1 MLERPY
7 KQLEALSRV
16 SQAIFKYQSLDD
28 LFNAIVAELRLVIT
42 FDLIMIWRLTKEGE
56 TFLISTG
63 EESAPIP
70 PLPDVDVSTP
80 TPPQWVYD
88 RQEPLVIASLAEDPR
103 FRDQLELLR
112 QSGVQSLCALPLT
125 TVHRRVG
132 VIGLASRFPDA
143 YRPEELGFLGLV
155 GSQVAATLDAAL
167 SFQESRAAA
176 SELRERNERLQLLLE
191 INNALVSNL
200 EYRDLLHAISTNLRV
215 LMKCDGVGVAL
226 HDAARDR
233 LRISVMQFPGG
244 RTEFSEDDFL
254 EEDSRV
260 AGAFRS
266 GQPVCAVALPGQP
279 IDVTAEAH
287 GVLAACSLPLASQHR
302 KLGMLTLVRTE
313 PIPFTDQDVSFL
325 NMIGGQIAIA
335 LENAASYREIAELKD
350 RLNSE
355 KVYLEDEIRTELNF
369 DEIIGRSGALRKV
382 LHQLSVVAPT
392 DSTVL
397 ICGETGTGK
406 ELIARAIH
414 NLSARAKGQ
423 FVKLNCA
430 AIPTG
435 LLESEMFG
443 HERGAFTGAVAQRI
457 GRFEL
462 ANHGTVFLDEIG
474 EIALDLQPKLLRVLQ
489 EREFERLGSSRTLRT
504 DARLIAATNRD
515 LGAMVGQHTFRSDLF
530 YRLNVFPL
538 YVPALRERPEDI
550 PLLVRHFVQHYARRI
565 NRVIDTITSEAM
577 NALMQYHWPG
587 NIRELQNVI
596 ERAVILSKGPVL
608 NVTLSDLPKPAGTDH
623 MNEVKTLEEMERRH
637 ILDVLDATRW
647 VIAGDKGAAAI
658 LGLKR
663 TTLQARME
671 KLGIRRA
678 RTAE

>member
-1 MLERPY
+1 MLQRPY
-7 KQLEALSRV
+7 QQLAALIRV
-16 SQAIFKYQSLDD
+16 SQSIGTYSNLND
-28 LFNAIVAELRLVIT
+28 LFNAIVAELRSVIT
-42 FDLIMIWRLTKEGE
+42 FDLILIWHFADGGE
-56 TFLISTG
+56 TFFVAAG

-70 PLPDVDVSTP
+70 AKPDVDPSSQ
-80 TPPQWVYD
+80 TPPRWVYD
-88 RQEPLVIASLAEDPR
+88 RQEPLVIASLADDPR
-103 FRDQLELLR
+103 FRDELAFLR
-112 QSGVQSLCALPLT
+112 QAGIESLCILPLT

-132 VIGLASRFPDA
+132 VIGLASRLPDG
-143 YRPEELGFLGLV
+143 YQPEELGFLGLV
-155 GSQVAATLDAAL
+155 GSLVAATLDSAI
-167 SFQESRAAA
+167 SFQESQAAEA
-176 SELRERNERLQLLLE
+176 ALREKNDRLQLLLE
-191 INNALVSNL
+191 INNTLVSNL
-200 EYRDLLHAISTNLRV
+200 EYRELLQAICTNLR
-215 LMKCDGVGVAL
+215 LWMKCEGVGVAL
-226 HDAARDR
+226 HDPTLDR

-244 RTEFSEDDFL
+244 TTEFREDDL
-254 EEDSRV
+254 LDEDLRV
-260 AGAFRS
+260 SEAFRA
-266 GQPVCAVALPGQP
+266 GRTVRALGRPDQP
-279 IDVTAEAH
+279 IDSAAVAH
-287 GVLAACSLPLASQHR
+287 GVQAACFLPLTSQHR
-302 KLGMLTLVRTE
+302 KLGVLTLVRTE
-313 PIPFTDQDVSFL
+313 SVAFTDEDVSFL
-325 NMIGGQIAIA
+325 AMIGGQIAIA
-335 LENAASYREIAELKD
+335 LENAAAYREIAELKD
-350 RLNSE
+350 RVTSE
-355 KVYLEDEIRTELNF
+355 KVYLEDEIRSELNF

-382 LHQLSVVAPT
+382 LAKLSVVAPT

-406 ELIARAIH
+406 ELVARAIH
-414 NLSARAKGQ
+414 NLSARSKGQ

-443 HERGAFTGAVAQRI
+443 HERGAFTGAVTQRI

-489 EREFERLGSSRTLRT
+489 EREFERLGSARTLRT

-515 LGAMVGQHTFRSDLF
+515 LGAMAAQHTFRSDLF

-538 YVPALRERPEDI
+538 YIPALRERPDDI

-565 NRVIDTITSEAM
+565 NRVIDTIPSEAM

-608 NVTLSDLPKPAGTDH
+608 NVTLSDLPKPSGADRL
-623 MNEVKTLEEMERRH
+623 NEVKTLEELERRH

-647 VIAGDKGAAAI
+647 VIAGNKGAAAI

>member
-1 MLERPY
+1 MVERPY
-7 KQLEALSRV
+7 KQLAALIRV
-16 SQAIFKYQSLDD
+16 SQAVFRYQSLDD
-28 LFNAIVAELRLVIT
+28 LFNAIVGELRLVIK
-42 FDLIMIWRLTKEGE
+42 FDLLIIWRLSKEGE
-56 TFLISTG
+56 TFFISTG
-63 EESAPIP
+63 EENALIP
-70 PLPDVDVSTP
+70 PKPDLDDSKL
-80 TPPQWVYD
+80 TPPRWVYN
-88 RQEPLVIASLAEDPR
+88 RQEPLVIASLAEDTCFPG
-103 FRDQLELLR
+103 QLVFLR
-112 QSGVQSLCALPLT
+112 EYGIKSLCALPLT
-125 TVHRRVG
+125 TVQRRVG
-132 VIGLASRFPDA
+132 VIGLASRLSDA
-143 YRPEELGFLGLV
+143 YRPEELGFLDLV
-155 GSQVAATLDAAL
+155 GSLVAATLDAAL
-167 SFQESRAAA
+167 SFQESRAAEA
-176 SELRERNERLQLLLE
+176 ELRERNERLRLLLE
-191 INNALVSNL
+191 INNTLVSNL
-200 EYRDLLHAISTNLRV
+200 EYRDLLRAISSSLRA

-226 HDAARDR
+226 HDTARDR
-233 LRISVMQFPGG
+233 LRIAVMQLSGG
-244 RTEFSEDDFL
+244 STIFAEDDL
-254 EEDSRV
+254 LDEDSIG
-260 AGAFRS
+260 AAAFRS
-266 GQPVCAVALPGQP
+266 GQPACAVAEPDQP
-279 IDVTAEAH
+279 IDVIAEAD
-287 GVLAACSLPLASQHR
+287 GVQAVCFIPLASQNR
-302 KLGMLTLVRTE
+302 KLGILTLVRTE

-325 NMIGGQIAIA
+325 TMIGGQISIA
-335 LENAASYREIAELKD
+335 LENAAAYREIAELKD

-414 NLSARAKGQ
+414 NLSARANGQ

-443 HERGAFTGAVAQRI
+443 HERGAFTGAVTQRI

-462 ANHGTVFLDEIG
+462 ANHGSVFLDEIG

-538 YVPALRERPEDI
+538 YIPALRERPEDI

-565 NRVIDTITSEAM
+565 NRVIDTIPSDAM
-577 NALMQYHWPG
+577 NALVQYRWPG

-608 NVTLSDLPKPAGTDH
+608 NVTLGDLPKASGTDRVD
-623 MNEVKTLEEMERRH
+623 EVRTLEEMERRH
-637 ILDVLDATRW
+637 IMDVLEATRW
-647 VIAGDKGAAAI
+647 VIAGDQGAAAI

>member
-7 KQLEALSRV
+7 KQIEALIRLSEAVCEYHRP
-16 SQAIFKYQSLDD
+16 DD
-28 LFNAIVAELRLVIT
+28 LFNAIAAELRSLIE
-42 FDLIMIWRLTKEGE
+42 FDLIIIWRFTREGE
-56 TFLISTG
+56 VVFVSTG
-63 EESAPIP
+63 REEPAPVP
-70 PLPDVDVSTP
+70 QPDADLSNPSPVR
-80 TPPQWVYD
+80 WVYD
-88 RQEPLVIASLAEDPR
+88 RQEPLVIASLADDPR
-103 FRDQLELLR
+103 FGDQLALLR
-112 QSGVQSLCALPLT
+112 QMGIQSLCALPLT

-132 VIGLASRFPDA
+132 VIGLASRLPDA
-143 YRPEELGFLGLV
+143 YRPEEIGFLGLI
-155 GSQVAATLDAAL
+155 GSQVAATLDAGL
-167 SFQESRAAA
+167 SFQESQTAEG
-176 SELRERNERLQLLLE
+176 ELREKNKQLQLLLE
-191 INNALVSNL
+191 INNALVANL
-200 EYRDLLHAISTNLRV
+200 EYRDLLQAISTKLRV
-215 LMKCDGVGVAL
+215 LMKCEGVGVAL
-226 HDAARDR
+226 HDPARDR
-233 LRISVMQFPGG
+233 LRISVMQFTGG
-244 RTEFSEDDFL
+244 GTQFSEDDVL
-254 EEDSRV
+254 DDDST
-260 AGAFRS
+260 ASAAFRS
-266 GQPVCAVALPGQP
+266 GQPVRAVARAGQP
-279 IDVTAEAH
+279 IDAIAEAD
-287 GVLAACSLPLASQHR
+287 GLQAVCFLPLTSQHR
-302 KLGMLTLVRTE
+302 KLGILSLVRTE
-313 PIPFTDQDVSFL
+313 PVPFTEHDVSFL
-325 NMIGGQIAIA
+325 TMIASQIAIA
-335 LENAASYREIAELKD
+335 LENAAAYREIAELKD
-350 RLNSE
+350 RLASE
-355 KVYLEDEIRTELNF
+355 KLYLEDELRTELNF
-369 DEIIGRSGALRKV
+369 DEIIGRSAALRKV

-397 ICGETGTGK
+397 IYGETGTGK

-414 NLSARAKGQ
+414 NLSARAKGP

-435 LLESEMFG
+435 LVESEMFG

-515 LGAMVGQHTFRSDLF
+515 LGAMAAQHTFRSDLF

-565 NRVIDTITSEAM
+565 NRVIETISSDAM
-577 NALMQYHWPG
+577 TALTQYHWPG

-596 ERAVILSKGPVL
+596 ERAIILSKGPVL
-608 NVTLSDLPKPAGTDH
+608 NVALNELTNSSGTNRQ
-623 MNEVKTLEEMERRH
+623 NELKTLEEIERHH
-637 ILDVLDATRW
+637 ILNILETTRW
-647 VIAGDKGAAAI
+647 VIAGSKGAAAI

-663 TTLQARME
+663 STLQARME